1 MISTRHLRDI
11 EAIDPII
18 DSVKLVS
25 VYKNKVLINLVSR
38 QSLLIYF
45 SDGRFVS
52 ELTSTNPIHHAS
64 WTPKGN
70 IAYTSLPSESVTV
83 TSEDGKTISN
93 SRMTSPMFLSISN
106 DVIYVAAIGTG
117 VHQSIDEGT
126 SWKFVFKS
134 SNGWSCFHAIRVINK
149 NGIDDFWS
157 LESKP
162 PGYAEFQLIMYRVPN
177 ANFTGRIASP
187 RRNYLVEVGNELLT
201 LSSSSS
207 LSFDGE
213 MCLFIID
220 NVNKTILALPLNG
233 RSPYQ
238 LISSND
244 IKYNPCSLAVDTK
257 RHELYV
263 GQQNKLVSVFNLT
276 YEQ

>member
-25 VYKNKVLINLVSR
+25 VYKNKVLIKLVSIE
-38 QSLLIYF
+38 QLLIYF

-52 ELTSTNPIHHAS
+52 EVTPINPIYHAS

-70 IAYTSLPSESVTV
+70 IAYTSLQNESVTV
-83 TSEDGKTISN
+83 TSEDGKVISN
-93 SRMTSPMFLSISN
+93 SRMASPMFLSISN
-106 DVIYVAAIGTG
+106 GVIYVATLGTG

-126 SWKFVFKS
+126 SWRLVFKS
-134 SNGWSCFHAIRVINK
+134 VIGWSCFHAIRVINK
-149 NGIDDFWS
+149 SGTDDFWS

-162 PGYAEFQLIMYRVPN
+162 PGYAKFQLMMYRVLN
-177 ANFTGRIASP
+177 DNVTNRIVSLK
-187 RRNYLVEVGNELLT
+187 RNYLAEVGNKLLT
-201 LSSSSS
+201 LSPSSS

-220 NVNKTILALPLNG
+220 NVSKTIRALPLNG

-244 IKYNPCSLAVDTK
+244 MKSNPCSLAVDTK

-263 GQQNKLVSVFNLT
+263 GQQNSLVSVFNLT
-276 YEQ
+276 YE